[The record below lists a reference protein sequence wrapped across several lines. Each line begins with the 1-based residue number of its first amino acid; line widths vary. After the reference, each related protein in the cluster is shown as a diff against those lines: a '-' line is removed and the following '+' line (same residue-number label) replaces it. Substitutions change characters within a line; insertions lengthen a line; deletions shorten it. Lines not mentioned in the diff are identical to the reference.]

1 MSAALVM
8 GAIGA
13 ASQIAGMISANRD
26 RKKAWAQLQQLQ
38 KTPRARYSF
47 DPTLSGIGQGAVN
60 EAANPM
66 GFSGAERAAYMNN
79 AAMGQN
85 AQFSRGTSMAGGSQS
100 RALNSVLGANAIQ
113 GMNTFAS
120 NDAGLRRTNRTAAL
134 NRAMSI
140 AQQRQNMNT
149 MQVNQDLNYRNQME
163 NAYGSAVRSNK
174 DYIRGGMSN
183 LGSELLNA
191 GTMSYMYGNGGA
203 GGFDQGDD
211 EFALGNFRMDPR
223 MSRLSYG
230 FNTRTNGRGQ

>member
-1 MSAALVM
+1 MIAQALMAGIGTAAQIASM
-8 GAIGA
+8 IGA
-13 ASQIAGMISANRD
+13 ARD
-26 RKKAWAQLQQLQ
+26 KKRAMAQLNKLQ
-38 KTPRARYSF
+38 ATPRARYSF
-47 DPTLSGIGQGAVN
+47 DPTLSGIGQGAVG
-60 EAANPM
+60 EAANPQ

-85 AQFSRGTSMAGGSQS
+85 AQFSRGTSMSGGSQA
-100 RALNSVLGANAIQ
+100 RALNSVLGANAVQ

-183 LGSELLNA
+183 LGSELLS
-191 GTMSYMYGNGGA
+191 GGIQSYFGVGA
-203 GGFDQGDD
+203 QGAQGDEFD

-230 FNTRTNGRGQ
+230 LNPRR